1 LVVSSKAVPS
11 DAWDSFVSKS
21 RVSWPGD
28 ATWADRRT
36 ALAQKSFLNASG
48 INGSRIPQAAATA
61 RVAPYPFVGFCREIT
76 FRSQQSLASR
86 PLELRYAMRAL
97 HLRIAKN
104 RRFGDW
110 RAPIAGSRAPSRR
123 RLCRLRSK
131 IVVERLF
138 GRPTACI
145 ILFPPGRSETCPA
158 ERYDAGWSSPVAR
171 EAHNL
176 EVAGSNPVPAI

>member
-1 LVVSSKAVPS
+1 ML
-11 DAWDSFVSKS
+11 
-21 RVSWPGD
+21 G
-28 ATWADRRT
+28 T
-36 ALAQKSFLNASG
+36 AS
-48 INGSRIPQAAATA
+48 
-61 RVAPYPFVGFCREIT
+61 
-76 FRSQQSLASR
+76 FRSHACRGQVMRLGPIAGLLWLKSPFSMHPVSTAPEFRRRQRPLEWPLTHSLAFAAKLRLEASKVLASR

-131 IVVERLF
+131 IGVERLF

-145 ILFPPGRSETCPA
+145 ISIPA
-158 ERYDAGWSSPVAR
+158 RQGLRHVPLSGMTRGGAAR
-171 EAHNL
+171 
-176 EVAGSNPVPAI
+176 